1 MGWKPLRNEAMKEFL
16 TQYGIAWG
24 VTVFW
29 LIVFGITFFI
39 EKKKL
44 QTLNKRYGNKNKR
57 NN

>member
-1 MGWKPLRNEAMKEFL
+1 MKEFL